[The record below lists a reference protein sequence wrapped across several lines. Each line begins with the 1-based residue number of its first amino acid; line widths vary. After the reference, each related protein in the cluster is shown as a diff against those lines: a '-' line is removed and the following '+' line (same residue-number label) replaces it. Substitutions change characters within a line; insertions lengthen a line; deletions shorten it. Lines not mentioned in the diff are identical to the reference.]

1 MPAIDD
7 RVTVLE
13 VKVEQMVNDAR
24 DHFSELREFIVDQVT
39 PLKTEL
45 SALHQRLDRIDKRLD
60 SHDERFTRFDGRLD
74 RIDKRLDSHDE
85 RFDRID
91 WKLDQVLLI
100 LARR

>member
-1 MPAIDD
+1 VPTIDE
-7 RVTVLE
+7 RLTVLE
-13 VKVEQMVNDAR
+13 AKVEKMDNDAR

-39 PLKTEL
+39 PLKTGL
-45 SALHQRLDRIDKRLD
+45 SAVHQRLDRIDKRLD
-60 SHDERFTRFDGRLD
+60 GHG
-74 RIDKRLDSHDE
+74 E